1 MKSLEGF
8 VTAFVTKGFNEE
20 VGEKVRQRMVRRTTV
35 LGLDERV
42 ERVLAYAFFW
52 VSGLLLLFIETR
64 PTESSRNIRWHA
76 AQSVLTFGTLSLLM
90 FGVGM
95 LKGMLGW
102 VPVLSLITNFGLGL
116 LLNILWWTALILWVW
131 LMAMAWVNPRYRL
144 PYVSRWLRFVM

>member
-1 MKSLEGF
+1 
-8 VTAFVTKGFNEE
+8 
-20 VGEKVRQRMVRRTTV
+20 MVRRTTV

-52 VSGLLLLFIETR
+52 VSGLLLLLIETR
-64 PTESSRNIRWHA
+64 STESSRNVRWHA

-90 FGVGM
+90 LGVGM

-116 LLNILWWTALILWVW
+116 LLNILWWTAIILWIW
-131 LMAMAWVNPRYRL
+131 LMIMAWVNPRYRL
-144 PYVSRWLRFVM
+144 PYVSNWLRYVM